1 MPLTR
6 RRFLWTTAA
15 SSLALPLAPSSVEG
29 LLAQEQRETS
39 AGGPRFQHGVA
50 SGDPLG
56 DRIILWT
63 RVTPGDSS
71 ATQPIAVRWRVGVDA
86 ELRRI
91 VSSGTAETA
100 ASRDYTVKV
109 DAGGLV
115 RGAPYYYAFDVDGEQ
130 SPIGRTKTF
139 PLYGADRMRFALV
152 SCSNYPAGF
161 FNVYASIAKRADLDV
176 IVHVGD
182 YIYEFGEAEYG
193 AGAAIKR
200 IPEPPREAF
209 TLADYRAR
217 YATYR
222 TDPDLQEAHRLFPFI
237 AVWDDHEIA
246 NDTWAG
252 GAINH
257 NPEKGEGDWATRKAA
272 AYKAYLEWMPIRES
286 SEPGIHLYRTFRFG
300 TLADLVMLDTRGLR
314 DKQVASRDAAGLA
327 DPKRTLMGAPQEA
340 WMFDQLRASQRAN
353 TPWTLL
359 GQQIMFAPTT
369 LPGARVANTDAWD
382 GYPAQ
387 RMRVLDFLEREKI
400 RNLVILTGDA
410 HSSWG
415 FDIPRTPWDGY
426 RPATGDGS
434 LAVELVTPAIS
445 SPPPQMFSSRDGND
459 TAAAVRVALPHLKY
473 LDGVRR
479 GYLVIDV
486 TPALMKADW
495 YFSPDVR
502 VHSDADVA
510 GGSLVCERGSAHLQP
525 A

>member
-1 MPLTR
+1 VSLTR
-6 RRFLWTTAA
+6 RQFLWTTAA
-15 SSLALPLAPSSVEG
+15 SSLWPLAPSDVEG
-29 LLAQEQRETS
+29 LLAQQQRETS
-39 AGGPRFQHGVA
+39 AGGLRFQHGVA

-56 DRIILWT
+56 DRVMLWT
-63 RVTPGDSS
+63 RVTPRDPS
-71 ATQPIAVRWRVGVDA
+71 ASQSVNVRWRIGVDPD
-86 ELRRI
+86 LRRV

-100 ASRDYTVKV
+100 AARDYTVKV

-115 RGAPYYYAFDVDGEQ
+115 PGATYYYAFDVDGEQ

-139 PLYGADRMRFALV
+139 PVTGADRMRFALV

-161 FNVYASIAKRADLDV
+161 FNAYASIVKRPDLDA

-182 YIYEFGEAEYG
+182 YIYEFGEGEYG
-193 AGAAIKR
+193 AGAAINR
-200 IPEPPREAF
+200 IPEPPREAV
-209 TLADYRAR
+209 TLSDYRLR

-222 TDPDLQEAHRLFPFI
+222 TDPDLQEAHRQFAFI
-237 AVWDDHEIA
+237 AVWDDHEIC
-246 NDTWAG
+246 NDAWTG
-252 GAINH
+252 GAVNH
-257 NPEKGEGDWATRKAA
+257 NPERGEGDWATRKAA

-314 DKQVASRDAAGLA
+314 DKQASKTDAATLA
-327 DPKRTLMGAPQEA
+327 DPKRTLMGAAQEA
-340 WMFDQLRASQRAN
+340 WLFDQLRASQRAN
-353 TPWTLL
+353 TPWTLV
-359 GQQIMFAPTT
+359 GQQIMFAQAT
-369 LPGARVANTDAWD
+369 LPGTLVTNADAWD

-387 RMRVLDFLEREKI
+387 RTRVLDFVEREQI

-415 FDIPRTPWDGY
+415 FDIPRDPWNGY
-426 RPATGDGS
+426 RPATGETS

-445 SPPPQMFSSRDGND
+445 SPPPLMFASRDGND

-473 LDGVRR
+473 LDGTRH
-479 GYLVIDV
+479 GYVIVDV

-502 VHSDADVA
+502 VHSDVEVS
-510 GGSLVCERGSAHLQP
+510 GGSLVCERGSARLQS